1 MKIHYQ
7 NSKGE
12 EKILTDIIFLQ
23 NIDNETFAAV
33 TTTNR
38 EFTLR
43 TDRIEAIMSD
53 EITEP
58 SPKQEG
64 QTDE

>member
-12 EKILTDIIFLQ
+12 EKILTGILYLQ

-33 TTTNR
+33 TANDR
-38 EFTLR
+38 ELILR

-53 EITEP
+53 EITERRDP
-58 SPKQEG
+58 NVDTS
-64 QTDE
+64 D